1 MGAPI
6 DVRSLPGARQ
16 VTVVREAG
24 YFPVLALLGEREVV
38 AVMRGGA
45 GHLGIEG
52 RLELVRSRDGGATW
66 LPPSVIADSEW
77 DDRNPAVGVA
87 ADGTLVVAY
96 HHQGSYDDQGRYD
109 RRLNR
114 ADTFVVRS
122 HDGGHSWKQP
132 RPLSFELLRGRSPYG
147 PMLSFPDGTLGMC
160 IYGMAIGESSPAD
173 VPRYSTYLLRSADR
187 GATWGDPSLVA
198 AGFNETAFLRFPDA
212 TLRSSGASSLRPLRP
227 PKRDFVARE
236 GGSTSSELLAA
247 LRSPDRAPNISV
259 SRSTDDGRTWSSPV
273 RTTAPGEHPADLTLL
288 SNGWVLMA
296 YGHRREPFG
305 VQGMISRDRGRT
317 WEQDRKLIYNDD
329 RPGGDC
335 GYPST
340 VRFADGTLLTA
351 YYSAGDHMDSYRLEG
366 AFAASVLYP
375 ERELVSALER

>member
-16 VTVVREAG
+16 VTLVREAG
-24 YFPVLALLGEREVV
+24 YFPVLALVGEREVV

-66 LPPSVIADSEW
+66 LPPSVIVSSEW

-147 PMLSFPDGTLGMC
+147 PMLSFPDGALGMC
-160 IYGMAIGESSPAD
+160 IYGMPIGEASPAD

-187 GATWGDPSLVA
+187 GATWGDPSPLA
-198 AGFNETAFLRFPDA
+198 PGFNETAFLRFPDP
-212 TLRSSGASSLRPLRP
+212 TLRSSGASSLR
-227 PKRDFVARE
+227 
-236 GGSTSSELLAA
+236 STSGELLAA
-247 LRSPDRAPNISV
+247 LRSPDRAPNIFV

-317 WEQDRKLIYNDD
+317 WERDRKLIYNDD

-340 VRFADGTLLTA
+340 VRLADGTLLTV
-351 YYSAGDHMDSYRLEG
+351 YYSAGDHMDSYRLDG
-366 AFAASVLYP
+366 AFAAGVLYA
-375 ERELVSALER
+375 ERELLDALGQ